1 MRLRLQF
8 ILPVCLLLGLVA
20 GCDPPARQVTPLPG
34 PVDPASL
41 QRKAQIH
48 SDSARYDSAIAY
60 YQRAAMLYR
69 KRKNQAQYLACLNQ
83 AGLHQYRLGR
93 FSPAERILRNALLLG
108 VNTLGERSEQAAQAY
123 AFLGQVLQQTG
134 RTAEADSLVRQSYH
148 IRKILFGENHPATA
162 ESLGLLAVTRL
173 NDPQHNYE
181 KAMQTGLQARQ
192 VHQAVFGPKGYQ
204 TAISYLALG
213 TVHNRRAEY
222 RQALQVLTQADTL
235 LASLVHRHHFER
247 SRLYLEKGM
256 AYLRLGNTGAAGRD
270 LEKAL
275 AGFRA
280 TTGQS
285 SLFSATAYGQL
296 GSLRCEE
303 GNYEAG
309 VRLFQQE
316 LAGMRKSLGDNHAS
330 LAGVYT
336 KMGFAYGQMGD
347 TEKYLQS
354 CRNAFAIS
362 THRLDSNH
370 VNVAHAYFMLGS
382 ACIRNG
388 LYEEGIHNFSR
399 AKRIFTQNLGDNH
412 PMVANCYQGLGRS
425 YKLLKNY
432 PQALGNYQTALAI
445 TSRNFGLGYPEIAF
459 IHKMIGDIR
468 QEQHEPD
475 SALLSYQQAIAALAP
490 GYNPRDAYRNPPI
503 PSIDR
508 RRVLYYNL
516 LDVKAALFRR
526 KFEQG
531 GPLGD
536 LDFALRNLEEAAAL
550 IDTIRIGFKGEEAR
564 TLLGE
569 HTRFVYQH
577 GLEVAYQLYQ
587 RTARPTYLEK
597 AFYFSEK
604 GKASVLLDVARK
616 VSAER
621 TAGIPQPL
629 LTREEELK
637 NAIAGYDQKLQEAA
651 RRPEPADSARVQEWT
666 VASAEAKEAYQ
677 QFMDTLERGYPEYY
691 RLKYD
696 PRVATLTTVQRQLA
710 AGQALLSYSLTD
722 SAGFVFIVT
731 PQRQFLHRL
740 PYAPSADSLVLQF
753 RQTLLNRDAG
763 RYTRHAYGLY
773 ARLLEP
779 VRSQLGGITE
789 LTVVPEGT
797 ISYVPFETL
806 LTRKPGTGAD
816 GYAALPYLL
825 NDFTIRYDFSGTF
838 FVQHAQRAVERLPKS
853 LMAYAPSFRSGA
865 ADTLAPNADRERDN
879 LWPLPG
885 ARREVE
891 RIAGITG
898 GAFAAGSQ
906 ASETQFKTS
915 AARHGV
921 LHLATHGLLDDRNPA
936 YSKLVFAPADG
947 EGEDG
952 YLYAYELYNLRLDAE
967 LVVLSACNTGVG
979 TIQKGEGVKSLAR
992 GFAYAGCANVLMS
1005 LWPSSDQAT
1014 ARIMEYFYEELAAG
1028 RGKDAALREA
1038 KLKYLQRAD
1047 ALTANPYFWGTFVLI
1062 GDSRPVGFP
1071 LPLWQ
1076 KVLAGAVLLL
1086 VGAAIAWQV
1095 YRLRRK
1101 RWGPYQAASK
1111 ARAFSP

>member
-1 MRLRLQF
+1 MRLRLRF
-8 ILPVCLLLGLVA
+8 LFPAGLLLGLAVR
-20 GCDPPARQVTPLPG
+20 CDPAPRQAASLPG
-34 PVDPASL
+34 SVDPAAL
-41 QRKAQIH
+41 QQQAALH
-48 SDSARYDSAIAY
+48 SDSARYDSAIAC
-60 YQRAAMLYR
+60 YQRAAVLYR
-69 KRKNQAQYLACLNQ
+69 KRKNQAQYLVCLNQ

-93 FSPAERILRNALLLG
+93 FSPAERILRNTLALSRH
-108 VNTLGERSEQAAQAY
+108 TLGERSEQVAQACAY
-123 AFLGQVLQQTG
+123 LGQVLQGTG
-134 RTAEADSLVRQSYH
+134 RAAEADSLVRQSYR
-148 IRKILFGENHPATA
+148 IRRGLFGENHPSTA
-162 ESLGLLAVTRL
+162 ESLGLLAVTSL

-181 KAMQTGLQARQ
+181 KALQTGLQAMR
-192 VHQAVFGPKGYQ
+192 VHEAVFGPRSYQ
-204 TAISYLALG
+204 TALGYLALG
-213 TVHNRRAEY
+213 TVYNRRAEY
-222 RQALQVLTQADTL
+222 RQALQTLSRGDTL
-235 LASLVHRHHFER
+235 LAALVHRHHFNR
-247 SRLYLEKGM
+247 SRLHLEKGM

-270 LEKAL
+270 LEKAV

-285 SLFSATAYGQL
+285 LFTATAYGQL

-316 LAGMRKSLGDNHAS
+316 LAGMRKALGDNHAS

-354 CRNAFAIS
+354 CRNAFSIS
-362 THRLDSNH
+362 TQRLDSNH
-370 VNVAHAYFMLGS
+370 VNAAHAYFMLAS
-382 ACIRNG
+382 ACVRNE
-388 LYEEGIHNFSR
+388 LYEEGIRNFER
-399 AKRIFTQNLGDNH
+399 AKRIFTQNLGGNH

-425 YKLLKNY
+425 YKRLKNY
-432 PQALGNYQTALAI
+432 PEALVNYRTALAI
-445 TSRNFGLGYPEIAF
+445 TGKNFGAGHAEIAF

-468 QEQHEPD
+468 QEQRRPGD
-475 SALLSYQQAIAALAP
+475 ALAAYQQAIAALAP
-490 GYNPRDAYRNPPI
+490 GYDPRDPYRNPPI
-503 PSIDR
+503 SSIER

-516 LDVKAALFRR
+516 LDVKAGLFRQ
-526 KFEQG
+526 KFAQG
-531 GPLGD
+531 GTLAD

-550 IDTIRIGFKGEEAR
+550 IDTIRVGFKGEEAR

-577 GLEVAYQLYQ
+577 GLEVAHQLYQ
-587 RTARPTYLEK
+587 RTARPAYLEK

-621 TAGIPQPL
+621 TAGIPQDL

-637 NAIAGYDQKLQEAA
+637 NAIAGYEQKLQEAA
-651 RRPEPADSARVQEWT
+651 LRPEAADSARVQEWT

-696 PRVATLTTVQRQLA
+696 PRVATLAAVGGQLA
-710 AGQALLSYSLTD
+710 PGQGLLSYSLTD

-731 PQRQFLHRL
+731 PERQSVHQL
-740 PYAPSADSLVLQF
+740 PYTPAADSLVGQF
-753 RQTLLNRDAG
+753 REALLNRDAG
-763 RYTRHAYGLY
+763 RYTRQACRVYGQ
-773 ARLLEP
+773 LLEP
-779 VRSQLGGITE
+779 VRDALDGIAE

-806 LTRKPGTGAD
+806 LTREPATGSD

-838 FVQHAQRAVERLPKS
+838 FVQHAQRGAERRPKS
-853 LMAYAPSFRSGA
+853 LMAYAPSFRSGTT
-865 ADTLAPNADRERDN
+865 DTLVPNADRERSN

-885 ARREVE
+885 ARREAE
-891 RIAGITG
+891 RIADITG
-898 GAFAAGSQ
+898 GTFAAGLQ
-906 ASETQFKTS
+906 ATETQFKTTAS
-915 AARHGV
+915 RHGV

-936 YSKLVFAPADG
+936 YSKLVFAPAGG
-947 EGEDG
+947 EEEDG

-979 TIQKGEGVKSLAR
+979 TLQKGEGVKSLAR

-1014 ARIMEYFYEELAAG
+1014 ARIMEYFYEALAAG
-1028 RGKDAALREA
+1028 KGKDAALRDA

-1062 GDSRPVGFP
+1062 GDARPVGFP
-1071 LPLWQ
+1071 RPLWQ
-1076 KVLAGAVLLL
+1076 KALAAAAVLLG
-1086 VGAAIAWQV
+1086 GAAVAWGV
-1095 YRLRRK
+1095 RRLRNK
-1101 RWGPYQAASK
+1101 RRGPYQDAGK

>member
-1 MRLRLQF
+1 M
-8 ILPVCLLLGLVA
+8 CLWLGLLA
-20 GCDPPARQVTPLPG
+20 GCNPPDRAATPLPT
-34 PVDPASL
+34 PVDPAWL
-41 QRKAQIH
+41 GRKAQFH
-48 SDSARYDSAIAY
+48 ADSARSDSAIAY

-69 KRKNQAQYLACLNQ
+69 KRKNQAQYLASLNQ

-93 FSPAERILRNALLLG
+93 LSPAERTLRNTLSLG
-108 VNTLGERSEQAAQAY
+108 IYTLGERSEPVAQAY
-123 AFLGQVLQQTG
+123 AYLGQVLQQTG

-162 ESLGLLAVTRL
+162 ESLGLLAVTGL
-173 NDPQHNYE
+173 NDPQQNYE
-181 KAMQTGLQARQ
+181 KALQTGLRALQ
-192 VHQAVFGPKGYQ
+192 VHQVVFGPKSYQ
-204 TAISYLALG
+204 TAVTHLALG
-213 TVHNRRAEY
+213 TVYNRRAEY
-222 RQALQVLTQADTL
+222 RLALQSLARADTL
-235 LASLVHRHHFER
+235 LEVLVPRHHFDR
-247 SRLYLEKGM
+247 SRLHLEKGV

-270 LEKAL
+270 LEKAV

-280 TTGQS
+280 TSGPG
-285 SLFSATAYGQL
+285 SLFTALAYGQL
-296 GSLRCEE
+296 GSLRCDE

-309 VRLFQQE
+309 IRLFQQE

-370 VNVAHAYFMLGS
+370 VNVAHAYFMLAS
-382 ACIRNG
+382 ACVRNG
-388 LYEEGIHNFSR
+388 LYEEGIYNFQR
-399 AKRIFTQNLGDNH
+399 AKAIFSQNLGGYH
-412 PMVANCYQGLGRS
+412 PMVANCYQGLGRTYKRLKS
-425 YKLLKNY
+425 Y
-432 PQALGNYQTALAI
+432 PEALVNYQTSLAI
-445 TSRNFGLGYPEIAF
+445 TSHNFGPGYPETAF
-459 IHKMIGDIR
+459 IYKMLGDIH
-468 QEQHEPD
+468 QEQHQPD
-475 SALLSYQQAIAALAP
+475 SALAYYQRAIAALAP
-490 GYNPRDAYRNPPI
+490 GYNARDVQRNPPI
-503 PSIDR
+503 SSVQQ

-516 LDVKAALFRR
+516 LDVKAGHFRR
-526 KFEQG
+526 KYARG
-531 GPLGD
+531 GTLGD

-550 IDTIRIGFKGEEAR
+550 IDTIRVGFKGEEAR
-564 TLLGE
+564 TLLSE

-577 GLEVAYQLYQ
+577 GLEVAHQLYE
-587 RTARPTYLEK
+587 RTARPAYLEK

-621 TAGIPQPL
+621 TAGIPQDL

-637 NAIAGYDQKLQEAA
+637 HAIAGYEQKLQEAA
-651 RRPEPADSARVQEWT
+651 LRPATADSAKVQEWT
-666 VASAEAKEAYQ
+666 VASAEAKDAYQ
-677 QFMDTLERGYPEYY
+677 QFMDTLERSYPQYY

-696 PRVATLTTVQRQLA
+696 PRVATLAAVQGQLS
-710 AGQALLSYSLTD
+710 AGQGLISYSLTD

-740 PYAPSADSLVLQF
+740 PYAPAADSLVLRF
-753 RQTLLNRDAG
+753 REALLSRDPG
-763 RYTRHAYGLY
+763 QYTRQAYGLY
-773 ARLLEP
+773 ERLVAPIRPALA
-779 VRSQLGGITE
+779 GITE

-806 LTRKPGTGAD
+806 LTRAPGTKAD

-825 NDFTIRYDFSGTF
+825 NDFTLRYDFSGTF
-838 FVQHAQRAVERLPKS
+838 FVQHAQRDVERRPKS

-865 ADTLAPNADRERDN
+865 ADTLGANADRERDN

-885 ARREVE
+885 ARREAE

-898 GAFAAGSQ
+898 GAFAAGLQ
-906 ASETQFKTS
+906 ATETAFKTT
-915 AARHGV
+915 ATRHGV

-936 YSKLVFAPADG
+936 YSKLVFAPAAG

-979 TIQKGEGVKSLAR
+979 TLQKGEGVKSLAR

-1014 ARIMEYFYEELAAG
+1014 ARIMEYFYEALAAG

-1047 ALTANPYFWGTFVLI
+1047 PLTANPYFWGTFVLI

-1076 KVLAGAVLLL
+1076 KLLAGAALLL
-1086 VGAAIAWQV
+1086 VTAAIAWQV

-1101 RWGPYQAASK
+1101 RRNPYQAASK